1 MDIKIEIP
9 RRDLPI
15 FIPPVQIFRL
25 IFYFLRGQL
34 LREFETLFELPRLII
49 RNLAGKFG
57 PEV

>member
-25 IFYFLRGQL
+25 IFYFLLGQL
-34 LREFETLFELPRLII
+34 LREFETLFELPRLI
-49 RNLAGKFG
+49 K
-57 PEV
+57 